1 MCYIQWNMMFRIR
14 FRIKYQIHTNYSFIG
29 NEKTKKNICTLHLIH
44 YMVVYLHLSKAFEMD
59 SCFLWDEK
67 SGKPQ
72 GII

>member
-1 MCYIQWNMMFRIR
+1 MKRR
-14 FRIKYQIHTNYSFIG
+14 
-29 NEKTKKNICTLHLIH
+29 KNICTLHLIH
-44 YMVVYLHLSKAFEMD
+44 YMVAYLHLSKAFEID